1 MARYGIIEN
10 DIVVNVVVGPD
21 NWSPAGIQV
30 VAETT
35 GCVIGAT
42 YANGIFTPPAA
53 PTPPA
58 VSAADAKAVKL
69 AEINAKAQSDVA
81 PYTNPYPKFE
91 IDSWPQQA
99 QEAAAYAADN
109 TVATPWCDLA
119 ASKRG
124 IDRVTFLGKVQ
135 AKAQAFIQISATV
148 AGYRQG
154 LEDQLD
160 AIDLTASD
168 AVAQIAAVT
177 YTSPL
182 AAS

>member
-1 MARYGIIEN
+1 MNYGIIEN
-10 DIVVNVVVGPD
+10 GKVVNVVVCSESWKPEGMQAVL
-21 NWSPAGIQV
+21 AGD
-30 VAETT
+30 

-42 YANGIFTPPAA
+42 YVNGVFTPPTGS
-53 PTPPA
+53 TPPIVA
-58 VSAADAKAVKL
+58 PADAKAAKL
-69 AEINAKAQSDVA
+69 SEINASAQADVA
-81 PYTNPYPKFE
+81 PYTSPYPQFE
-91 IDSWPQQA
+91 IDSWPQQS

-124 IDRVTFLGKVQ
+124 IDRVAFLGKVQ

-168 AVAQIAAVT
+168 AVAQIAAIT